1 MSAILSGGAGS
12 LRLKR
17 TSTISIGIVMVWM
30 CLGGGYLLLSSGDF
44 FGWVAVAFGLI
55 LLVLPF
61 TSIFRRYWSTEILAR
76 AFPAVILIAN
86 AGLAVLYGSFAWA
99 YLQDPFLTYNDF
111 DTLAAVVF
119 GAAAVLSA
127 LALLANMIALLTDRR
142 SA

>member
-1 MSAILSGGAGS
+1 MSATSSGGAGS

-30 CLGGGYLLLSSGDF
+30 CLGGGFLFLRTGDV
-44 FGWVAVAFGLI
+44 FGWVAIAFGLI
-55 LLVLPF
+55 LLVMPF
-61 TSIFRRYWSTEILAR
+61 TDFFRRYWNTEVLAR
-76 AFPAVILIAN
+76 AFPAVVLIAN
-86 AGLAVLYGSFAWA
+86 TGLVGLYGSFTWA

-119 GAAAVLSA
+119 GAAAVLSV
-127 LALLANMIALLTDRR
+127 LAVAANTIALLVDRR